1 MVLAILTFLPI
12 GTQTSLAEY
21 IGVEGCYVYTVA
33 QLTFGAILIISGFGM
48 AVFRFQCLKM
58 RLMTKEERKV
68 LMKKIIIGDVLAVVL
83 LVAMGIFIVIHVGWE
98 RAIFYR
104 YCMNMDPMLGNVL
117 ITYSGDLHDNDLT
130 SFDKMLRATPLLFAQ
145 VFIIG
150 EILIYAII
158 IRNLWKSDYEF
169 VKSKTISDLQR
180 RERNQKN
187 LITLKGQISTFVIE
201 MVMSTALL
209 VFLTIYPNMSPSL
222 LPILWILCGSLI
234 SIPQLISSHEMKR
247 FLRDQ
252 FGL

>member
-1 MVLAILTFLPI
+1 MVLAILTLLPI
-12 GTQTSLAEY
+12 GTQSSLVEF
-21 IGVEGCYVYTVA
+21 IGVGGCYVFTVA
-33 QLTFGAILIISGFGM
+33 ELTFGAILIISGFGM
-48 AVFRFQCLKM
+48 AVFRYQCLKM

-68 LMKKIIIGDVLAVVL
+68 LMKKIIVGDVLAVVI

-104 YCMNMDPMLGNVL
+104 YCMNMDPMIGNVL

-234 SIPQLISSHEMKR
+234 SIPQLLSSHEMKR